1 MNSNKAELRG
11 SVGDSSIEPQDS
23 TQENAGAG
31 PEKQVIGAEHSK
43 SDTDQAANTPRQ
55 PTPEA
60 TLRARADKKEHA
72 VGTHY
77 TDEGL
82 RRTFKIPISTPLKDL
97 IEKGAIAH
105 NPDGT
110 YSLASESFRGA
121 LRQGVIEN
129 SLERQIYS
137 LANSAASPA
146 QLGTLL
152 NSEFDHDLIG
162 WPRQYLE
169 TYLDSDATGRVPLDA
184 QQLQDVLEAAFDRD
198 ATLAREFVE
207 ELNTEPGPKTLGDST
222 LQIASTLDKGNE
234 GEYELLFDPADTQDL
249 KDLVDRLDMHAW
261 EKHKDQ
267 PVPALETQPDTDQR
281 ETTTFVA
288 RHQARSGAVEV
299 HDKISGTD
307 VRKLLGGG
315 ELPAALQSAWKQMA
329 PDARIEYA
337 QTDSGT
343 YRGRVIGETEKT
355 LIQQITS
362 HSAVV
367 HRKDLLCMIPAV
379 GENVRIVYSDENAR
393 VLPVKGRSKTQELG
407 R

>member
-1 MNSNKAELRG
+1 MNSNKVRLRG
-11 SVGDSSIEPQDS
+11 SVGDSSIEPQGS
-23 TQENAGAG
+23 TLENAGAG
-31 PEKQVIGAEHSK
+31 AEKQVIGAEHSK
-43 SDTDQAANTPRQ
+43 SDRERAANTPRQ
-55 PTPEA
+55 PTLEA

-97 IEKGAIAH
+97 IEKGAIAR

-129 SLERQIYS
+129 SVERQIYS
-137 LANSAASPA
+137 LAKSAASRA

-152 NSEFDHDLIG
+152 NSEFDYDLIG

-169 TYLDSDATGRVPLDA
+169 AYLDSDPTGRVPLNA
-184 QQLQDVLEAAFDRD
+184 QQLQDILEAAFDRD

-222 LQIASTLDKGNE
+222 LQIASTRDEGNE

-249 KDLVDRLDMHAW
+249 KHLVDRLDMHAW

-267 PVPALETQPDTDQR
+267 TVPLETQPDTEQR
-281 ETTTFVA
+281 ETTIFVA
-288 RHQARSGAVEV
+288 RHQPRSGAVEV

-315 ELPAALQSAWKQMA
+315 ELPAALQSALKQMA
-329 PDARIEYA
+329 PDAGIEYA

-379 GENVRIVYSDENAR
+379 GENVRIAYSDENAR